1 MHHPC
6 KNLRYKRVVVLTIIF
21 RVSIWSSFL
30 PWPQTWGHIFSV
42 SWLRF
47 KIHSI
52 FYWIE
57 IIFWKWTSFF
67 ELWSWNDYCLMR
79 FHHLWKKIR
88 IDPNF
93 FLIWWWN
100 IRYIFWFYLYILKWH
115 QIWSFGTHY
124 IKYKRFLRFLSI
136 KVISSK
142 EFQVSKG

>member
-57 IIFWKWTSFF
+57 IIFESNPLSLSSDLEMITVWWDFIIF
-67 ELWSWNDYCLMR
+67 EKNQNRSE
-79 FHHLWKKIR
+79 
-88 IDPNF
+88 F
-93 FLIWWWN
+93 FLDLMMKYQIH
-100 IRYIFWFYLYILKWH
+100 IL
-115 QIWSFGTHY
+115 IWSVYSKVSPDREFWDTF
-124 IKYKRFLRFLSI
+124 YKIQTFLVIFLWDFFP
-136 KVISSK
+136 SK
-142 EFQVSKG
+142 